1 MDNIIE
7 LINNNN
13 FDKAYDILNKKTKLN
28 EFIVDKNNIL
38 HICAIRGNEKIFKL
52 LKDNK
57 IDKFLSNGRGENVLH
72 LLFRNGFDKMGLKVA
87 EAYPDLLDYVNSH
100 KIYPVINCIDRI
112 NTLEKVLEIIISK
125 KYFHQINSLDIND
138 NNLISIIISKNNK
151 DYLKII
157 KLVEKYID
165 YTLPKTKPVLIYS
178 ILNKNL
184 TLVKYFIEKDNGI
197 DIPNVIN
204 LYPIHAALNIGSNGS
219 NIGSNGSIGSIEI
232 IEDILNSKSFK
243 PELLNYGGPSNN
255 YLPLN
260 MCLSMIEKTKNTKF
274 INVLK
279 LMLDKIKNY
288 SLIDMDKNT
297 YGHHALDLKYKI
309 VNLKNTKDKILIK
322 LLDKIIDNS
331 DKDLR
336 NLDGVSLN
344 DILKNKKS
352 KIPLEK
358 CNNQDTQDK
367 KTDKV
372 NKDEKDD
379 KIVFPETNYKSNNGL
394 FNSDIIHNMMYFIYI
409 LRKYN
414 SVCMPL
420 TQESEERNKKV
431 NSILAKLSYQNIP
444 YDPFYS
450 GLREIINIGYDTFPS
465 MMPSI
470 ILWKNSELNWFDP
483 DFNKSIETCMKSD
496 KRFIMIK
503 ISHFP
508 RPESLHAN
516 VIVFDK
522 DDNSYRRFEPYGYI
536 STDDEMYLDKLVMDI
551 ILKFRKTKIKYFK
564 PGDFLE
570 KGRFQT
576 ISNDSSAEVRKTGDP
591 FGYCLA
597 WCLWYIELK
606 LNNPAMKETDLIEQ
620 AADKIFNTY
629 CDSDTPYIDFIRDY
643 ARKLNDEKDKLFEEF
658 GLSKENFYN
667 VAYNKTDLDKITNGV
682 NDIVNNLS

>member
-13 FDKAYDILNKKTKLN
+13 LDKAYNLLNKSSKLN
-28 EFIVDKNNIL
+28 EFIIDKNNIL
-38 HICAIRGNEKIFKL
+38 HICAIRGKEEIFKL
-52 LKDNK
+52 LKDK
-57 IDKFLSNGRGENVLH
+57 KVDKFLSNGRGENILH
-72 LLFRNGFDKMGLKVA
+72 LLFRNGFDKMGLEIA
-87 EAYPDLLDYVNSH
+87 NAYPDLLDYMNSH

-112 NTLEKVLEIIISK
+112 DSLEKVLEIIISK

-157 KLVEKYID
+157 RLLEKYID
-165 YTLPKTKPVLIYS
+165 YSLPKTKPVLINS

-184 TLVKYFIEKDNGI
+184 TLANYFIQKNKGI

-204 LYPIHAALNIGSNGS
+204 LYPIHAALNIGS
-219 NIGSNGSIGSIEI
+219 IEI
-232 IEDILNSKSFK
+232 VEDILKSKTFK
-243 PELLNYGGPSNN
+243 TELLNYGGPSNN

-260 MCLSMIEKTKNTKF
+260 MCLSIIEKTKKSKF
-274 INVLK
+274 IKVLE
-279 LMLDKIKNY
+279 LILNKIKNY

-297 YGHHALDLKYKI
+297 YGHHAIDLK
-309 VNLKNTKDKILIK
+309 NNTKDKTLIK
-322 LLDKIIDNS
+322 LLDIIINKS
-331 DKDLR
+331 DKNLK
-336 NLDGVSLN
+336 NLDGISLN
-344 DILKNKKS
+344 DILQHKKN

-358 CNNQDTQDK
+358 CKQDK
-367 KTDKV
+367 KS
-372 NKDEKDD
+372 D
-379 KIVFPETNYKSNNGL
+379 KIIFPDTNYKSNNGL

-420 TQESEERNKKV
+420 VKESEERNKKV
-431 NSILAKLSYQNIP
+431 NMILAKLSYQNIL
-444 YDPFYS
+444 YDPFYI
-450 GLREIINIGYDTFPS
+450 GLREVIHIGYDTFPT

-470 ILWKNSELNWFDP
+470 ILWKNSELHWFDP
-483 DFNKSIETCMKSD
+483 DFNKTIETCMKSD
-496 KRFIMIK
+496 KRFIIIK
-503 ISHFP
+503 VSHFP

-516 VIVFDK
+516 IILFDK

-551 ILKFRKTKIKYFK
+551 ILKFRKAKIKYFK

-643 ARKLNDEKDKLFEEF
+643 GRKLNDEKDKLFGEF
-658 GLSKENFYN
+658 GLNKENFYN
-667 VAYNKTDLDKITNGV
+667 VAYNKTDLDMITNGV